1 MLHSCESSAWPP
13 MVSSLRYSLSR
24 LYDNN
29 DTSTDAQ
36 LDLSTLLLDD
46 ATSDNVHLLATS
58 FENDIEL
65 LKSNYTK
72 VLETVER
79 LILMDRFDDASRFTY
94 KPIIKHIASIDHA
107 PLIQMMIRLCSFLAN
122 TTERRDQL
130 CSNILYHNTYA
141 LLSVKA
147 NKKLS
152 SLFSDLILAML
163 EMYTMDT
170 PGYAAKLLTK
180 SEFYPWA
187 ELTYHIGH
195 LIRICGS
202 YDSFVHTDY
211 FSKLDP
217 LQDILKLISDRAKI
231 NPIIYRATHKP
242 VLKYILRWSVKNT
255 VYSMHVYKMGG
266 QILDLIDKQQATFD
280 TCSQF
285 IDTLR
290 HRVSGDEDN
299 DDPEQ
304 ARLRNAQFFQPL
316 SARLAKFM
324 EQFKTLPSALHQKL
338 ALFFMAI
345 LNRPLY
351 AENGIRKFE
360 YWTMNN
366 IWHYVSLCIANQEDV
381 RLYNTC
387 LDRLYT
393 RAQDDNDQDLKCWWI
408 SFWQTVGM
416 KFPQV
421 AADHVEQFLCITID
435 EKDMSFLVLLPIT
448 NIRTCVNEVD
458 TRLIDVAEQVQVHI
472 HEIERIDA
480 KTLSYVPEWGA
491 GVSKLLN
498 SPASNNWCLLGKRFG
513 YSTSE
518 LRHWATKADPC
529 MTLLNEWYMTH
540 ETDETTYGL
549 VKMLEDIGRHDAE
562 KIIREAV
569 IAAGKVIP
577 EELDIEMKRLP
588 PVFLSYQWGIQA
600 AVTTLKSHL
609 EQAGYACWMDTGQMG
624 GGDKLFAKIDAGIR
638 GAKIVICCMA
648 AAYAQSVNC
657 SREIHPC
664 VSTGKP
670 IIPLQMEKQPWPPE
684 GALGPIMS
692 EYLFIRFFDR
702 KNAGTV
708 NYWPEEKFAE
718 LLGQI
723 RYHVAPDTDMIS
735 SQYNNWFV
743 AQIDN
748 LIFLQL
754 SKSKND
760 KKVENKE
767 STSLIDTPLE
777 VSHPQLMISYQ
788 WDHQSY
794 IVALYKRL
802 TLLGY
807 RVWLDI
813 FQMGG
818 GDSLFEKI
826 DTGIRHSLCVIA
838 CVTPKYTVSINCR
851 REMALAD
858 ALSIPII
865 PLLLQETS
873 TWPPPG
879 PMALVFAEKPYINF
893 SSKNEQSNNDN
904 TWIGKEFQ
912 ELLSRLRKF
921 VPDVQLQTAQRN
933 LPGMER
939 PISAAQTGGH
949 SVQQQP
955 KRITSAPAIDKSQT
969 CSLI

>member
-1 MLHSCESSAWPP
+1 MDKFIRQLTHNNEVFEKQWPEIYTNINKATTSVGAKSVLNALVEYVIVEPRDPPPSQMKLVLIQNVIKQLVNEKLPVILDDVIEAFTSVLAAHITDDWHVNFLAAIYQEFCLGASLYSIPSNSHLIERIFKSLQKKKEVMMVMRIAYQDLYRYTMLHSCESSAWPP

-231 NPIIYRATHKP
+231 NPIIYRATHEP

-435 EKDMSFLVLLPIT
+435 EKDMSFLVLLP
-448 NIRTCVNEVD
+448 
-458 TRLIDVAEQVQVHI
+458 
-472 HEIERIDA
+472 
-480 KTLSYVPEWGA
+480 
-491 GVSKLLN
+491 VSDL
-498 SPASNNWCLLGKRFG
+498 KR
-513 YSTSE
+513 
-518 LRHWATKADPC
+518 
-529 MTLLNEWYMTH
+529 
-540 ETDETTYGL
+540 
-549 VKMLEDIGRHDAE
+549 
-562 KIIREAV
+562 
-569 IAAGKVIP
+569 
-577 EELDIEMKRLP
+577 
-588 PVFLSYQWGIQA
+588 
-600 AVTTLKSHL
+600 
-609 EQAGYACWMDTGQMG
+609 
-624 GGDKLFAKIDAGIR
+624 
-638 GAKIVICCMA
+638 
-648 AAYAQSVNC
+648 
-657 SREIHPC
+657 
-664 VSTGKP
+664 
-670 IIPLQMEKQPWPPE
+670 
-684 GALGPIMS
+684 
-692 EYLFIRFFDR
+692 
-702 KNAGTV
+702 
-708 NYWPEEKFAE
+708 
-718 LLGQI
+718 
-723 RYHVAPDTDMIS
+723 
-735 SQYNNWFV
+735 
-743 AQIDN
+743 
-748 LIFLQL
+748 
-754 SKSKND
+754 
-760 KKVENKE
+760 
-767 STSLIDTPLE
+767 
-777 VSHPQLMISYQ
+777 
-788 WDHQSY
+788 
-794 IVALYKRL
+794 
-802 TLLGY
+802 
-807 RVWLDI
+807 
-813 FQMGG
+813 
-818 GDSLFEKI
+818 
-826 DTGIRHSLCVIA
+826 
-838 CVTPKYTVSINCR
+838 
-851 REMALAD
+851 
-858 ALSIPII
+858 
-865 PLLLQETS
+865 
-873 TWPPPG
+873 
-879 PMALVFAEKPYINF
+879 
-893 SSKNEQSNNDN
+893 
-904 TWIGKEFQ
+904 
-912 ELLSRLRKF
+912 
-921 VPDVQLQTAQRN
+921 
-933 LPGMER
+933 
-939 PISAAQTGGH
+939 
-949 SVQQQP
+949 
-955 KRITSAPAIDKSQT
+955 
-969 CSLI
+969 